1 MVNGMSGSPKWRRRK
16 EARPQEL
23 LEAALDVFAEK
34 GFNAARVEEIAE
46 RAGVSKGTVYLYF
59 DTKEA
64 VFRSLV
70 RENLR
75 ARITPLRESVL
86 HFEGP
91 SRELIALVLS
101 TIANVI
107 VNSKLAALPKIIIAE
122 SGNFPQLAEFYRRE
136 VIDVGLGVLRSI
148 VERGIARGEF
158 RAIDPDHAARLCI
171 APMLLAMVWK
181 VSFAQFDQTPFDVE
195 AFAKTHLD
203 VLLKGLNAGPGEA
216 A

>member
-1 MVNGMSGSPKWRRRK
+1 MSSAPKWRRRK

-34 GFNAARVEEIAE
+34 GFNAARVEDIAE

-59 DTKEA
+59 ETKEEI
-64 VFRSLV
+64 FRTLV

-75 ARITPLRESVL
+75 ARITPLRDSVV

-91 SRELIALVLS
+91 SSELIALVLS

-107 VNSKLAALPKIIIAE
+107 VNSKLAVLPKIIIAE

-136 VIDVGLGVLRSI
+136 VIDVGLGIMTSI
-148 VERGIARGEF
+148 IERGISREEF
-158 RAIDPDHAARLCI
+158 RNVDPDHVARLCI

-181 VSFAQFDQTPFDVE
+181 VSFAQFDETPFDVE

-203 VLLKGLNAGPGEA
+203 VLLNGLLARTGA
-216 A
+216 AP

>member
-1 MVNGMSGSPKWRRRK
+1 MSGSPKWRRRK

-34 GFNAARVEEIAE
+34 GFNAARVEDIAE

-59 DTKEA
+59 DTKEEI
-64 VFRSLV
+64 FRSLV

-75 ARITPLRESVL
+75 TRITPLRDSL
-86 HFEGP
+86 AHHEGP
-91 SRELIALVLS
+91 SGELIALMLQTV
-101 TIANVI
+101 AGVI
-107 VNSKLAALPKIIIAE
+107 VSSKLAVLPKIIIAE

-136 VIDVGLGVLRSI
+136 VIDIGLGIMRDI
-148 VERGIARGEF
+148 IERGIARGEF
-158 RAIDPDHAARLCI
+158 RKIDSDHVARLCM
-171 APMLLAMVWK
+171 APMLLALVWK
-181 VSFAQFDQTPFDVE
+181 VSFAQFDETPFDIE

-203 VLLKGLNAGPGEA
+203 VLLKGIAADGPREA